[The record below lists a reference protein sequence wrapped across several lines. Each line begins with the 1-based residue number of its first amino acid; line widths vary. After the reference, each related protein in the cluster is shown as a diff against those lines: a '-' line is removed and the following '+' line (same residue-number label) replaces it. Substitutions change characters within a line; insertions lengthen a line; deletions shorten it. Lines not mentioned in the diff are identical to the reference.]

1 MFIGIGINVKPVH
14 KYISLSPIE
23 SYLYNTNL
31 TNTSLITAVTN
42 FYNDLVANN
51 LFAKLEICYPMVTDK
66 TVSADCLVQHS
77 FNLVDANKFQLT
89 YFNTPVADKIGIQW
103 NSVNQSYANT
113 GYTPLTHHNTM
124 TLSQSC
130 GGIYQTT
137 NAGNSVDFGSNNLGG
152 SNKSFAMSSNLG
164 TDMYPAMNCNIQ
176 FNTNVDSTLGQNT
189 MIRDGSFSTFTT
201 RRNGVTTKTFA
212 SATVTDWCDLPLLIG
227 ALGPITNNLWSNN
240 KVNHMFVASFTT
252 AELTTY
258 ETLVNNFQGAVDTA
272 LGLGA
277 GARKKY

>member
-1 MFIGIGINVKPVH
+1 MAKVEFDPTCSALDPLALYFSKTNFTDANLINVV
-14 KYISLSPIE
+14 ID
-23 SYLYNTNL
+23 
-31 TNTSLITAVTN
+31 
-42 FYNDLVANN
+42 FYYALVSNN
-51 LFAKLEICYPMVTDK
+51 LFNKLEICYPMVTDK

-77 FNLVDANKFQLT
+77 FNLVNANNYQLT

-103 NSVNQSYANT
+103 SSVNKSYANT
-113 GYTPLTHHNTM
+113 GYVPLTHHTTM

-130 GGIYQTT
+130 GGVYQTT

-201 RRNGVTTKTFA
+201 RRNGALTKTFA

-227 ALGPITNNLWSNN
+227 ALGPITNNLWSDN
-240 KVNHMFVASFTT
+240 KVNHMFVASFTI
-252 AELTTY
+252 AELIIY
-258 ETLVNNFQGAVDTA
+258 EGLVNTFQGNIDTA
-272 LGLGA
+272 LALGV
-277 GARKKY
+277 GTRKKY